1 MNSIVSG
8 RTKENRHNVNSGVVK
23 HQFLDNLATLC
34 VRILESRQVEHP
46 FYSNFHSPSSLVE
59 IPLYPMDQKLTKS
72 SIKGPWTKEEDQR
85 LVKIIQKYGAR
96 NWALIGKVM
105 ETRIGKQ
112 CRERWHNHLNPSV
125 DKSAFTRD
133 ERKLIVTLHKKYG
146 NKWSYIAKFLP
157 GRTDNSIK
165 NYWYSQMKKFKK

>member
-1 MNSIVSG
+1 MNSIVSE
-8 RTKENRHNVNSGVVK
+8 RTKENRHNINSGVVK

-34 VRILESRQVEHP
+34 VRILESRKTEHP
-46 FYSNFHSPSSLVE
+46 FYPNFHSLNNLSE
-59 IPLYPMDQKLTKS
+59 IPLDTVHQKLVKP
-72 SIKGPWTKEEDQR
+72 SIKGPWTKEEDQK

-96 NWALIGKVM
+96 NWSLIGKVM

-112 CRERWHNHLNPSV
+112 CRERWHNHLNPIV
-125 DKSAFTRD
+125 DKSAFTRE
-133 ERKLIVTLHKKYG
+133 ERKLIVTLHRKYG